1 MDRLT
6 RQRILEGDLDAY
18 GKVVRAHQDM
28 LLGYALGRLG
38 DWTLAEE
45 MVQLTFIRAYQ
56 RLAEFRV
63 DEEFGVWLCVT
74 CKYMILT
81 ELEKKKR
88 ESSHLSSYRTL
99 LEIEIASAA
108 VTETE
113 TDQRDHR
120 LASLRDCVG
129 KLGGEAAELVTLRY
143 LRKRS
148 CKEIAEQKLRTV
160 SWVTTNMSRIRKTLR
175 LCLER
180 RSQARGTPAAIC
192 IPSSENFLPF

>member
-1 MDRLT
+1 
-6 RQRILEGDLDAY
+6 
-18 GKVVRAHQDM
+18 
-28 LLGYALGRLG
+28 
-38 DWTLAEE
+38 

-180 RSQARGTPAAIC
+180 RSQARGTP
-192 IPSSENFLPF
+192 